1 MPEKTEEQNSI
12 SQANFLKSILDTA
25 MDGIMTFQSIRDDT
39 GRIVDFEWIFS
50 NEVAARIIEKSA
62 DQLIGKKLLEIM
74 PANEDAGLFDEYV
87 QVVENDKEIS
97 FEKYYVNDNLDK
109 WVKVS
114 AVKLGDGFTVTFQDI
129 TEAKLNLKELEAKS
143 ERYRKLF
150 DESIDAIFLVNENF
164 DFEEANA
171 SFQELFGL
179 SWQQLKSLSLNYF
192 FASDEI
198 YAEFKTKLQEQGK
211 VEEFELDL
219 INAGEEQKNC
229 LINSVAIDDGQ
240 TISYLGVIRD
250 MTKRKQA
257 DKQLL
262 LAEKLSMSGKIARTI
277 GHEIRNPLTNL
288 SLAIEQLGD
297 EIGDLNEEVEV
308 YISIAQRNVKRIGK
322 LISDLLQSSK
332 PKELALEKQSL
343 NNLTRESV
351 NLVRD
356 RLKLQKIRL
365 IEQYKDNLPELPID
379 NDQFKIALLNIFINA
394 IEAMEPSKGVLK
406 LVTDHEDG
414 EIELVISDNGK
425 GISEQDLDRL
435 FEPYFSGKKEG
446 TGLGLTTVQNIIHS
460 HKGSIDVKSKVG
472 EGTTFRIT
480 FQLTDS

>member
-1 MPEKTEEQNSI
+1 MPEKSEEQNSI

-25 MDGIMTFQSIRDDT
+25 MDGIMTFESLRDDS
-39 GRIVDFEWIFS
+39 GKIVDFKWIFS
-50 NEVAARIIEKSA
+50 NEVAAAIVGKSA
-62 DQLIGKKLLEIM
+62 DQLIGEKLLEIM
-74 PANEDAGLFDEYV
+74 PANKDSGLFDKYV
-87 QVVENDKEIS
+87 QVVETGQEIS
-97 FEKYYVNDNLDK
+97 FEQYYVDNDLDK
-109 WVKVS
+109 WFKIS

-129 TEAKLNLKELEAKS
+129 TVAKLNLAELEAKS

-150 DESIDAIFLVNENF
+150 DESIDAIFLVNESF
-164 DFEEANA
+164 DFVEANA

-179 SWQQLKSLSLNYF
+179 SWVQLQNLSLHYF
-192 FASDEI
+192 FQSNAVFN
-198 YAEFKTKLQEQGK
+198 EFKTALQNQGK

-229 LINSVAIDDGQ
+229 LINSVAIDDGE
-240 TISYLGVIRD
+240 TKSYLGVIRD
-250 MTKRKQA
+250 MTKRRQA
-257 DKQLL
+257 EKQLL

-288 SLAIEQLGD
+288 SLAIEQLSD
-297 EIGDLNEEVEV
+297 EIGDLNEEAEV
-308 YISIAQRNVKRIGK
+308 YINIAQRNVKRIGK

-343 NNLTRESV
+343 NDLTMESV

-356 RLKLQKIRL
+356 RLKLQKIKL
-365 IEQYKDNLPELPID
+365 IEHYKDNLPEVPLD
-379 NDQFKIALLNIFINA
+379 NDQFKIALLNILINA

-406 LVTDHEDG
+406 LVTDYGDG
-414 EIELVISDNGK
+414 EIELLISDNGE
-425 GISEQDLDRL
+425 GISEPDLDRL

-460 HKGSIDVKSKVG
+460 HEGRIDVRSSVG
-472 EGTTFRIT
+472 EGTTFRIV
-480 FQLTDS
+480 FQLGSY